1 MPDVAS
7 PTHTAN
13 QPSVWRVH
21 PYTGIVGG
29 ALPDWP
35 ELCVPQRTT
44 GFGEARVTHLN
55 AWHDVP
61 ASCWRLVVLPVAVL
75 VAGCGGDTSVAAPA
89 EFNVRFVATNDLLA
103 PVTILV
109 DGSPYAILSNG
120 KSVNLSLSSK
130 ARVTWTSAKPA
141 DANGQMIPDQI
152 GEVNVAVTAING
164 VLDITNVID
173 DQTYITASIF
183 NHTASPVSIGVYDGT
198 SVSCASQLP
207 GGSQNTSGFT
217 QTGYYR
223 LLSSTQFRAYRTS
236 NCTGEYIAWPASD
249 LLAFE
254 PKSGRVMLTLTSAP

>member
-1 MPDVAS
+1 M
-7 PTHTAN
+7 
-13 QPSVWRVH
+13 
-21 PYTGIVGG
+21 
-29 ALPDWP
+29 
-35 ELCVPQRTT
+35 
-44 GFGEARVTHLN
+44 THLN

-61 ASCWRLVVLPVAVL
+61 ASCWRLVVLPVVVL
-75 VAGCGGDTSVAAPA
+75 VTGCSGDATTMAPA
-89 EFNVRFVATNDLLA
+89 EFSVRFVATNDLLA

-120 KSVNLSLSSK
+120 RSVNLNLSSK

-141 DANGQMIPDQI
+141 DASGQMIPDQI

-183 NHTASPVSIGVYDGT
+183 NHTGSPASIGVYDGT

-207 GGSQNTSGFT
+207 GASESTSGFT

-223 LLSSTQFRAYRTS
+223 LVASTQFRAYRTA
-236 NCTGEYIAWPASD
+236 NCTGDYIAWPSSD
-249 LLAFE
+249 LAAFE
-254 PKSGRVMLTLTSAP
+254 PKSGRVLLTLTSAP

>member
-1 MPDVAS
+1 M
-7 PTHTAN
+7 TH
-13 QPSVWRVH
+13 
-21 PYTGIVGG
+21 
-29 ALPDWP
+29 
-35 ELCVPQRTT
+35 
-44 GFGEARVTHLN
+44 FN

-61 ASCWRLVVLPVAVL
+61 ASCWRLVVLPVMVL
-75 VAGCGGDTSVAAPA
+75 VTGCGGNAAMTTPTA
-89 EFNVRFVATNDLLA
+89 FSVRFVATNDLLA

-120 KSVNLSLSSK
+120 RSVDLNLSSK

-152 GEVNVAVTAING
+152 GEVNVAVTAIHG

-183 NHTASPVSIGVYDGT
+183 NHTASPVSIGVFDGI

-207 GGSQNTSGFT
+207 GASQSTSGFT

-223 LLSSTQFRAYRTS
+223 LVASTQFRAYRAS
-236 NCTGEYIAWPASD
+236 NCTGDYIAWPSSELA
-249 LLAFE
+249 AFE
-254 PKSGRVMLTLTSAP
+254 PKSGRVILTLTE